1 MSSLTATYHTPT
13 TRPATVL
20 PPRQMAGAA
29 AVVPTGGYGAARY
42 RDAELASQ
50 SPGQLVVLL
59 FDRMLL
65 TLRRARMANDA
76 RQIEQRCE
84 LLLRASD
91 MITELRVSLDHEQ
104 GGIIAANL
112 DQLYG
117 FMLRELT
124 DANRLQ
130 DSARI
135 DTAVRIAGELRDAFA
150 QVVAVG
156 AGAAHARSA

>member
-1 MSSLTATYHTPT
+1 MSSLTATLPV
-13 TRPATVL
+13 PAL
-20 PPRQMAGAA
+20 RSPSAIPPRAMPAA
-29 AVVPTGGYGAARY
+29 GGYGAARY

-65 TLRRARMANDA
+65 TLRRARVANDA
-76 RQIEQRCE
+76 RQIELRCE
-84 LLLRASD
+84 QLLKASD
-91 MITELRVSLDHEQ
+91 MIEELRLALDHER

-117 FMLRELT
+117 FMLRELME
-124 DANRLQ
+124 ANRLQ

-135 DTAVRIAGELRDAFA
+135 DVALRIAGELRDAFA
-150 QVVAVG
+150 QVVAS
-156 AGAAHARSA
+156 GAASTHARSA